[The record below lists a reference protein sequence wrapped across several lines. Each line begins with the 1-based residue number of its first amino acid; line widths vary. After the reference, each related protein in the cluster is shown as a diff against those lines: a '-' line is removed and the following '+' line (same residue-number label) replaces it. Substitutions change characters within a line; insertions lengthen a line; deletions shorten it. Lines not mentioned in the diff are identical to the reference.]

1 MDDEKTLYVSGR
13 SKATEMVSTRLKMIE
28 NIGKSFWNGLHP
40 KILGSQNYIFILSGH
55 AVFKCQCQTLISSID
70 NIISTNFLTS
80 EGAGALVDKIFNADF
95 CSIQKVENHFIR
107 KAICI
112 KCRRKIGHSIEMSF
126 TNPKLEGKILLN
138 MSNLKMTKGV

>member
-1 MDDEKTLYVSGR
+1 MNSVKSSEPFKKS
-13 SKATEMVSTRLKMIE
+13 RLKTI
-28 NIGKSFWNGLHP
+28 NTLH
-40 KILGSQNYIFILSGH
+40 LSSYNDFLLSGH
-55 AVFKCQCQTLISSID
+55 AVFKCQCKTLISSID

-95 CSIQKVENHFIR
+95 CAIQKVENHFIR

-112 KCRRKIGHSIEMSF
+112 KCRRKIGHSIEMSL

-138 MSNLKMTKGV
+138 MSNLKMTRGV

>member
-1 MDDEKTLYVSGR
+1 MSFPRFANKGQYDYFNRITAAISVHK
-13 SKATEMVSTRLKMIE
+13 
-28 NIGKSFWNGLHP
+28 NIF
-40 KILGSQNYIFILSGH
+40 LSGH
-55 AVFKCQCQTLISSID
+55 AVFKCQCQTVISSID

-112 KCRRKIGHSIEMSF
+112 KCRRKIGHSIEMSL

>member
-1 MDDEKTLYVSGR
+1 M
-13 SKATEMVSTRLKMIE
+13 
-28 NIGKSFWNGLHP
+28 HP
-40 KILGSQNYIFILSGH
+40 LIFCNHIRNQNNIFILSGH

-112 KCRRKIGHSIEMSF
+112 KCRRKIGHSIEMSL